1 MVEDNNH
8 LINHSMPQTIVP
20 RRRKGV
26 KSIIVL
32 SLNMLYAWL
41 MARSL
46 RIEYEGAF
54 YHVTSRG
61 NHQSNI
67 FDDDE
72 DCQSFLKIFTDVVSR
87 MGWVCH
93 GYCLMSNHYHLI
105 IETPHANL
113 SKGMRQLNGVYTQRY
128 NRRHSKVGHLFQ
140 GRYKSIIVDAQTY
153 LLELSRYVVLNP
165 VRAGMVKDVFEWPW
179 SSYRSM
185 AGDDTAPAFLN
196 VEMILSQFS
205 EQKDKAKHLYAGF
218 VAEGVGKE
226 SIWSNLTQQVFLGH
240 DDFVSTAQA
249 KAKGS
254 FDNNIPR
261 VQQLAPE
268 KPLHEIAGA
277 YGSRNDA
284 IVAAYQS
291 GAYSYSK
298 IADYFSVHFTTVGR
312 IVRGSR

>member
-1 MVEDNNH
+1 
-8 LINHSMPQTIVP
+8 
-20 RRRKGV
+20 
-26 KSIIVL
+26 
-32 SLNMLYAWL
+32 

-72 DCQSFLKIFTDVVSR
+72 DRQSFLKVFTDVVSQE
-87 MGWVCH
+87 GWICH

-113 SKGMRQLNGVYTQRY
+113 SKGMRQLNGVYTQSY
-128 NRRHSKVGHLFQ
+128 NRRHGKVGHLFQ
-140 GRYKSIIVDAQTY
+140 GRYKSIIVDAQAY

-165 VRAGMVKDVFEWPW
+165 VRAGMVKDVSEWSW

-185 AGDDTAPAFLN
+185 IGDDTTPDFLS

-205 EQKDKAKHLYAGF
+205 EQKDKAKYLYAGF

-240 DDFVSTAQA
+240 DDFVSTA

-261 VQQLAPE
+261 VQQLAPA
-268 KPLHEIAGA
+268 KPLHAIAD
-277 YGSRNDA
+277 SHKTRNDA

-291 GAYSYSK
+291 GAYSYSQ
-298 IADYFSVHFTTVGR
+298 IADYFNIHFTTVGR
-312 IVRGSR
+312 IVRGSK

>member
-1 MVEDNNH
+1 
-8 LINHSMPQTIVP
+8 
-20 RRRKGV
+20 
-26 KSIIVL
+26 
-32 SLNMLYAWL
+32 

-54 YHVTSRG
+54 HHVTSRG

-72 DCQSFLKIFTDVVSR
+72 DRQSFLNVFTDIVSQL
-87 MGWVCH
+87 GWICH

-113 SKGMRQLNGVYTQRY
+113 SKGMRQLNGVYTQSY
-128 NRRHSKVGHLFQ
+128 NRRHGKVGHLFQ
-140 GRYKSIIVDAQTY
+140 GRYKSIIVDAQAY

-165 VRAGMVKDVFEWPW
+165 VRAGMVKDISEWSW

-185 AGDDTAPAFLN
+185 IGDDTAPDFLS

-205 EQKDKAKHLYAGF
+205 EQKDKAKYLYAGF

-240 DDFVSTAQA
+240 NDFVSTAQT

-261 VQQLAPE
+261 VQQLAPA
-268 KPLHEIAGA
+268 KPLHAIAD
-277 YGSRNDA
+277 SHKTRNDA

-291 GAYSYSK
+291 GAYSYSQ
-298 IADYFSVHFTTVGR
+298 IADYFNIHFTTVGR
-312 IVRGSR
+312 IVRGSK